1 MCGRFTLRTL
11 PNKMIQQVFAGLDL
25 GEIEQQTARV
35 NIAPTQN
42 IPVIRTET
50 GQAARDDGPIADLA
64 RWGLL
69 PPWAK
74 ELSLGAR
81 MINARS
87 ETVAEKPAFRSAY
100 RSRRCVIPADGYI
113 EWVKQADGKQPYW
126 MHHVDD
132 QHEHAGFFFAGL
144 WERNSQL
151 GKDVSSPLHSATILT
166 TVATEQLSSIHDRMP
181 VVLTPA
187 GVDAWLMQ
195 SADIADLSANSGT
208 LFPEDFF
215 TITPISR
222 RINSVRNQSEDDF
235 EVIDD

>member
-1 MCGRFTLRTL
+1 
-11 PNKMIQQVFAGLDL
+11 
-25 GEIEQQTARV
+25 
-35 NIAPTQN
+35 
-42 IPVIRTET
+42 
-50 GQAARDDGPIADLA
+50 
-64 RWGLL
+64 
-69 PPWAK
+69 
-74 ELSLGAR
+74 
-81 MINARS
+81 
-87 ETVAEKPAFRSAY
+87 
-100 RSRRCVIPADGYI
+100 
-113 EWVKQADGKQPYW
+113 
-126 MHHVDD
+126 
-132 QHEHAGFFFAGL
+132 
-144 WERNSQL
+144 L

-181 VVLTPA
+181 VVLTSA